1 MLARPLVR
9 RAVELSGGSITH
21 VLRRGD
27 VPAESADDAAPA
39 APETTN
45 AAAPEE
51 IADATD
57 GANDTSE
64 E

>member
-1 MLARPLVR
+1 MLARPLVK

-27 VPAESADDAAPA
+27 APGESADEAAPA
-39 APETTN
+39 APDATN
-45 AAAPEE
+45 AAPPDD

-57 GANDTSE
+57 GANETGE